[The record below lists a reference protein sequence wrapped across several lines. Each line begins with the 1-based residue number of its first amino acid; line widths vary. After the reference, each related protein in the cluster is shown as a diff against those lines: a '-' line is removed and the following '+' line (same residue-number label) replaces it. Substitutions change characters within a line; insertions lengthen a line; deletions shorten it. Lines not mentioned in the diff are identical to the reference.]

1 MKHSVVAGL
10 ATLVTLDTPV
20 SIPNGIFTTT
30 HNRGRILQVT
40 GNQRTGANTVK
51 GSFNRLRKR
60 EPGSF
65 PRPWLFFRRCCH
77 V

>member
-1 MKHSVVAGL
+1 MTRISKQWSF
-10 ATLVTLDTPV
+10 
-20 SIPNGIFTTT
+20 FTTD
-30 HNRGRILQVT
+30 NIRGRILQVT